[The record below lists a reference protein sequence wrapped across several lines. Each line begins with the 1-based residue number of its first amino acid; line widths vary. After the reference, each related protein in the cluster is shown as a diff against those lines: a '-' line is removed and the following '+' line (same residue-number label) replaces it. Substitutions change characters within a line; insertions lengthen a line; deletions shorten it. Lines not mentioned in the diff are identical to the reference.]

1 MVINF
6 NMYFASEWVIR
17 HFRSSYVC
25 NPLKKSSMLKFMLI
39 YTFMKIHPGSVA
51 GGVQTANRT
60 YEQAL
65 GTGLIFM

>member
-39 YTFMKIHPGSVA
+39 YTFMKIHPGSVYCEHIQ
-51 GGVQTANRT
+51 VLIIQMITLN
-60 YEQAL
+60 
-65 GTGLIFM
+65 GT

>member
-25 NPLKKSSMLKFMLI
+25 NPLKKKLNAEI
-39 YTFMKIHPGSVA
+39 YVNLHF
-51 GGVQTANRT
+51 
-60 YEQAL
+60 YENPSRFCTL
-65 GTGLIFM
+65 